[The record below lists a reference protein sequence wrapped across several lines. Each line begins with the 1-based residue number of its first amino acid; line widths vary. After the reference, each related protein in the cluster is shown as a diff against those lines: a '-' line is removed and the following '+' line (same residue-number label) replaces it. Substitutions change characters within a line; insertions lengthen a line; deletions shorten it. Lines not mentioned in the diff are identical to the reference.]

1 MKRRLYT
8 IDKIDTYKLQLG
20 GLSRSPPIS
29 ADLFIPKQKK
39 EERRK
44 LEIRIQARSKHG
56 GTRPFVRSQ
65 KQLFLGSFPSRH
77 QQQRHPKSLSWGFN
91 WEGLP
96 RSQILHCPRQLPG
109 SLSSPRIFSFFFYL
123 LIRSFFFPLVIPFV
137 FLQFFSLSS
146 TRSIPPPPR
155 LSRPWN
161 CSRYISRV
169 PKIRFV
175 FCFSL
180 LDLNCLVEWNRDL
193 DLNLIWLA
201 FVCDEVEKLP
211 TFGLGGE
218 NEPNWIHLCS
228 FWNTQESTISSLKEL
243 LGDPAIGNNPI
254 LRLIAGIVFMHEQ
267 DYNEALKHT
276 HPGGT
281 MEL

>member
-1 MKRRLYT
+1 MGFGKCS
-8 IDKIDTYKLQLG
+8 K
-20 GLSRSPPIS
+20 S
-29 ADLFIPKQKK
+29 AK
-39 EERRK
+39 
-44 LEIRIQARSKHG
+44 
-56 GTRPFVRSQ
+56 
-65 KQLFLGSFPSRH
+65 
-77 QQQRHPKSLSWGFN
+77 
-91 WEGLP
+91 
-96 RSQILHCPRQLPG
+96 
-109 SLSSPRIFSFFFYL
+109 LSSPENKVCF
-123 LIRSFFFPLVIPFV
+123 
-137 FLQFFSLSS
+137 
-146 TRSIPPPPR
+146 
-155 LSRPWN
+155 
-161 CSRYISRV
+161 
-169 PKIRFV
+169 FV

-218 NEPNWIHLCS
+218 NEPNWINLCS